1 MKYEILV
8 QLKKDVFDPQSKAI
22 HSTLQRVGF
31 EQIKKVTVSK
41 RYIVDLD
48 DDSSN
53 TSDVIEKLA
62 AKYLSNPVSE
72 TYTVSRLK

>member
-1 MKYEILV
+1 M

-22 HSTLQRVGF
+22 NSTLQRVGF

-41 RYIVDLD
+41 RYIIDLD
-48 DDSSN
+48 NDSSN